1 MNGEEMA
8 IKRTRSPEEKIF
20 IAGNEKI
27 RKQKHKSMSRE
38 QIDAAVENFLKK
50 GGEIKFIETVE
61 RPSLNQASSH
71 SFSIEDNEEEFERT
85 IAYIQKR
92 IGPFG

>member
-8 IKRTRSPEEKIF
+8 AKRTRRPEEKIF

-27 RKQKHKSMSRE
+27 NKQKNKSMSRE
-38 QIDAAVENFLKK
+38 QIDEATEKFLKK
-50 GGEIKFIETVE
+50 GGKIKVIETLE
-61 RPSLNQASSH
+61 RPSLNQVSSNYL
-71 SFSIEDNEEEFERT
+71 SAEDNEEDFQRT
-85 IAYIQKR
+85 ISYIQKR